1 MRSLTYHVAVS
12 IDGYIADPDG
22 SFDAFAQT
30 GDHIDA
36 LIHDVPET
44 LPGHVLS
51 ALGVDATNDTYD
63 TVLMGWNT
71 FAVGLPH
78 GIDDPYPHLRQY
90 VFSRT
95 RPPGDVGGDVHLVA
109 DDPIELVRELK
120 SESSTKDIWLCG
132 GGALAGALRDEI
144 DRLVL
149 KVNPVLLGSGIP
161 LFEPEE
167 ATSRPFVLESTR
179 SFDTGVH
186 MASYRAGSRRE
197 TRRTI
202 DIQRLD

>member
-12 IDGYIADPDG
+12 IDGYIAGPDG
-22 SFDAFAQT
+22 SFDAFART

-36 LIHDVPET
+36 LLRDVPET

-51 ALGVDATNDTYD
+51 AIGVDAANDTYD
-63 TVLMGWNT
+63 TVVMGWNT

-95 RPPGDVGGDVHLVA
+95 HQSSDVGGNVHLVA
-109 DDPIELVRELK
+109 DEPTQLVRRLK
-120 SESSTKDIWLCG
+120 AEPSTKDIWLCG

-144 DRLVL
+144 DHLVL
-149 KVNPVLLGSGIP
+149 KINPVLLGAGVP
-161 LFEPEE
+161 LFEPGD
-167 ATSRPFVLESTR
+167 ARSRPFTLESTR
-179 SFDTGVH
+179 SFDSGVH
-186 MASYRAGSRRE
+186 MASYRVER
-197 TRRTI
+197 
-202 DIQRLD
+202 

>member
-12 IDGYIADPDG
+12 IDGYIAAADG
-22 SFDAFAQT
+22 SFEAFAQT

-36 LIHDVPET
+36 LIEDVPET

-51 ALGVDATNDTYD
+51 AIGIDAANDTYD
-63 TVLMGWNT
+63 TVVMGWNT

-95 RPPGDVGGDVHLVA
+95 RPTSDVGGDVHLVA
-109 DDPIELVRELK
+109 DDPTELVRELK
-120 SESSTKDIWLCG
+120 AESSTKGIWLCG
-132 GGALAGALRDEI
+132 GGALANALRDEI

-149 KVNPVLLGSGIP
+149 KVNPVLLGTGIP
-161 LFEPEE
+161 LFEPGD
-167 ATSRPFVLESTR
+167 ATSQPFTLESTR
-179 SFDTGVH
+179 SFDSGVY
-186 MASYRAGSRRE
+186 MASYRADRR
-197 TRRTI
+197 
-202 DIQRLD
+202 